1 MNPWHTELLNQ
12 DLRNFLGECFHQL
25 EAAFFN
31 KTNDALRNGLVIQR
45 VADIVRFCRSADIR
59 GHFKIDN
66 HGLPDFTLPVIDAD
80 DGLDGE
86 ALKKN
91 DVHGCVWVYSVA
103 DKGIGNIHAFIL
115 ATPGKSEM
123 TIWALIPLAYL
134 MGSVSTAIIVSRL
147 LGLPDP
153 RQQGSKNPG
162 ATNVLRLGGKKAAAI
177 TLIGDALKGL
187 IPVVI
192 AKALGVAPE
201 ILAAV
206 SLAAFLGHLY
216 PIFFGFKGGKGVA
229 TALGIFLGLSPW
241 VGLAVLATWLLTA
254 FLFKYSSLAAL
265 TAALL
270 SPLYLWF
277 ILHSEVLVGVGLTMA
292 LLLVSRHRANIERL
306 LKGEESRIGSGKK
319 KKPQD
324 SE

>member
-1 MNPWHTELLNQ
+1 MCLL
-12 DLRNFLGECFHQL
+12 H
-25 EAAFFN
+25 
-31 KTNDALRNGLVIQR
+31 
-45 VADIVRFCRSADIR
+45 
-59 GHFKIDN
+59 
-66 HGLPDFTLPVIDAD
+66 
-80 DGLDGE
+80 
-86 ALKKN
+86 
-91 DVHGCVWVYSVA
+91 SVTG
-103 DKGIGNIHAFIL
+103 KGIGNIHAFIL
-115 ATPGKSEM
+115 ATPGKGEM
-123 TIWALIPLAYL
+123 AIWALIPLAYL

-162 ATNVLRLGGKKAAAI
+162 ATNVLRLGGKKAAAV
-177 TLIGDALKGL
+177 TLVGDALKGL
-187 IPVVI
+187 IPVLI
-192 AKALGVAPE
+192 AKSLEVSPE

-241 VGLAVLATWLLTA
+241 VGLAVLATWLLMA
-254 FLFKYSSLAAL
+254 FLFRFSSLAAL

-270 SPLYLWF
+270 SPLYLWL

-319 KKPQD
+319 KEQKA